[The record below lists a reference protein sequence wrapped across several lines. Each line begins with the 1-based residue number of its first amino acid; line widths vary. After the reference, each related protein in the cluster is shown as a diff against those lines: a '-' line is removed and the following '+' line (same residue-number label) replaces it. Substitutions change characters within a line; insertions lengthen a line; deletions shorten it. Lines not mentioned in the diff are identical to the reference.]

1 MKYSALLL
9 LLGTFSA
16 AVSAE
21 MLSPYNGKECQYQG
35 EVGKSGLPEGK
46 GTWSCR
52 NGNRYDGAFKDGKFD
67 GQGKYSVGSQ
77 GNIFLEPFGVY
88 SAYFKNM
95 TVEGNFKNNRAN
107 GKHRVSEN
115 GQLIFTV
122 TFDKGIMKDVKLV
135 KTKK

>member
-1 MKYSALLL
+1 MKYSALIL

-21 MLSPYNGKECQYQG
+21 TLSPYNGKDCQYQG

-46 GTWSCR
+46 G
-52 NGNRYDGAFKDGKFD
+52 YDGAFKDGKFD

-107 GKHRVSEN
+107 GKHKVSEN